1 MTIRYKLT
9 LEYDGS
15 SFVGW
20 QRQSNGISVQG
31 VLEEAVRR
39 FTSFE
44 TAAAAA
50 GRTDTGVHALG
61 MGAHVDL
68 VRRYDPETVRKALNF
83 HMKPHPVAV
92 LAATEAPEGFH
103 ARFSALERSYLY
115 RISNRPSPP
124 VLERHRVWW
133 VSHPLNEDLMSQG
146 AAHLIGRHDFSS
158 FRAGDCQ
165 AKSPVK
171 TLDDLSVERL
181 GDEIQVRARSR
192 SFLHRQV
199 RNMVG
204 TLKMVGEGKWSPD
217 DVKTALEARAR
228 KAGGPTAPPQ
238 GLYFVG
244 VIYPED

>member
-1 MTIRYKLT
+1 MTVRYKLT
-9 LEYDGS
+9 VEYDGS
-15 SFVGW
+15 AFVGW
-20 QRQSNGISVQG
+20 QRQNNGLSVQG

-39 FTSFE
+39 LTGCDCS
-44 TAAAAA
+44 AVAA
-50 GRTDTGVHALG
+50 GRTDTGVHALA

-68 VRRYDPETVRKALNF
+68 IRDYDPETVRKALNF

-92 LAATEAPEGFH
+92 IEASLAPQGFH

-115 RISNRPSPP
+115 RISNRPTPP

-133 VSHPLNEDLMSQG
+133 ISNPLDAERMSLG
-146 AAHLIGRHDFSS
+146 AAHLIGHHDFST

-165 AKSPVK
+165 AKSPFK
-171 TLDDLSVERL
+171 TLDGLSVERQ
-181 GDEIQVRARSR
+181 GDEVHIRARSR

-204 TLKMVGEGKWSPD
+204 TLKMVGEGKWSPQ

-228 KAGGPTAPPQ
+228 AAGGPTAPPQ
-238 GLYFVG
+238 GLYFVK
-244 VIYPED
+244 VIYPA